1 MTFSPQPTRQDM
13 IEALRA
19 VLALSRTLSNLDPHL
34 PALRALLYGLE
45 HGSRFVGGAP
55 DDEE

>member
-1 MTFSPQPTRQDM
+1 MSFSEQPTRQDM

-19 VLALSRTLSNLDPHL
+19 CLSLARTLSNLAPHAA
-34 PALRALLYGLE
+34 ALRALLYGLE

>member
-1 MTFSPQPTRQDM
+1 MSFSPQPTRQDM

-19 VLALSRTLSNLDPHL
+19 CLSLAHTLSNLTPHVA
-34 PALRALLYGLE
+34 ALRALLYGLE